1 MDKKIA
7 NLYDAGKVDDAIH
20 LLIKKINNHPKNIE
34 NYLQLSTYL
43 IEQNSADQALELLEK
58 ARGLVDQPEALTYN
72 IAVCYYMQGDF
83 AKSLA
88 LLNSIPDDEETMYQK
103 SLIFMK
109 LGQYQKALA
118 YALTLK
124 NQDERTLELIGDI
137 WLSLGD
143 LKSANQTYSKILKD
157 KRNAAEDAQNG
168 KATVFGYYVNDPER
182 FGVVDFDKNGNA
194 VSIEEKPEHPKSN
207 YAVTGLYFYP
217 AGVSKKAA
225 QVKPSARGEVE
236 ITSLNDMYLQDG
248 DLGVQL
254 LGRGYAWLD
263 TGTMQ
268 SLVDAANYVK
278 TIQDRQGITFSAPEE
293 IAYVHGWID
302 KDQLLEAA
310 KHYGKSPY
318 GKHLKSVAEGK
329 VRY

>member
-20 LLIKKINNHPKNIE
+20 LLIEKINNDPKNIE

-58 ARGLVDQPEALTYN
+58 ARGIVERPEDLTYN

-157 KRNAAEDAQNG
+157 QRNAKVNFLLGLTLFDTSPDKAEKYFKLSKKQDPKYFVQAQ
-168 KATVFGYYVNDPER
+168 KQY
-182 FGVVDFDKNGNA
+182 NA
-194 VSIEEKPEHPKSN
+194 V
-207 YAVTGLYFYP
+207 
-217 AGVSKKAA
+217 
-225 QVKPSARGEVE
+225 
-236 ITSLNDMYLQDG
+236 
-248 DLGVQL
+248 
-254 LGRGYAWLD
+254 
-263 TGTMQ
+263 
-268 SLVDAANYVK
+268 
-278 TIQDRQGITFSAPEE
+278 
-293 IAYVHGWID
+293 
-302 KDQLLEAA
+302 A
-310 KHYGKSPY
+310 KLIR
-318 GKHLKSVAEGK
+318 GKHD
-329 VRY
+329 RN

>member
-72 IAVCYYMQGDF
+72 IAVCYYMQEDF

-157 KRNAAEDAQNG
+157 QRNAKVNFLLGLTLFDTNPDKAE
-168 KATVFGYYVNDPER
+168 K
-182 FGVVDFDKNGNA
+182 
-194 VSIEEKPEHPKSN
+194 
-207 YAVTGLYFYP
+207 YFK
-217 AGVSKKAA
+217 VSKKQNPKYFA
-225 QVKPSARGEVE
+225 QAQKQYNAVAKLIRGK
-236 ITSLNDMYLQDG
+236 N
-248 DLGVQL
+248 
-254 LGRGYAWLD
+254 GR
-263 TGTMQ
+263 
-268 SLVDAANYVK
+268 N
-278 TIQDRQGITFSAPEE
+278 
-293 IAYVHGWID
+293 
-302 KDQLLEAA
+302 
-310 KHYGKSPY
+310 
-318 GKHLKSVAEGK
+318 
-329 VRY
+329 

>member
-20 LLIKKINNHPKNIE
+20 LLVKKINDHPKNIE

-72 IAVCYYMQGDF
+72 IQGDF

-143 LKSANQTYSKILKD
+143 LKAANQTYSKILKD
-157 KRNAAEDAQNG
+157 QRNA
-168 KATVFGYYVNDPER
+168 KVNFLLGLTLLLILMR
-182 FGVVDFDKNGNA
+182 QRITLNYQKNRILN
-194 VSIEEKPEHPKSN
+194 ILHKHKSN
-207 YAVTGLYFYP
+207 
-217 AGVSKKAA
+217 
-225 QVKPSARGEVE
+225 
-236 ITSLNDMYLQDG
+236 
-248 DLGVQL
+248 
-254 LGRGYAWLD
+254 
-263 TGTMQ
+263 TM
-268 SLVDAANYVK
+268 L
-278 TIQDRQGITFSAPEE
+278 
-293 IAYVHGWID
+293 
-302 KDQLLEAA
+302 
-310 KHYGKSPY
+310 
-318 GKHLKSVAEGK
+318 
-329 VRY
+329 